1 MRSGGG
7 PDLAKRKARQGSAAI
22 EFAMVSIPFFF
33 MMFALLEVGLLLI
46 LDATLESAVSQT
58 GRMVRT
64 GEAAS
69 RGFTSAQFKTELCD
83 RMTIFSG
90 DCDARAFV
98 DVREIVA
105 FDTDDVPDPMQ
116 DGELN
121 GADDFYQNGV
131 AGSLMLVRVW
141 YSHPVFTPLMERML
155 KRTNDNKTVLVAA
168 TTFRNEPYGPMVV
181 PSGGG

>member
-1 MRSGGG
+1 
-7 PDLAKRKARQGSAAI
+7 
-22 EFAMVSIPFFF
+22 MVSIPFFL
-33 MMFALLEVGLLLI
+33 MMFAVLEVGLLFI
-46 LDATLESAVSQT
+46 LDATLESAVTQT

-64 GEAAS
+64 GEAAN

-90 DCDARAFV
+90 DCDNRAFV

-105 FDTDDVPDPMQ
+105 FDTDDLPDPME

-121 GADDFYQNGV
+121 GADDFYQSGA

-141 YSHPVFTPLMERML
+141 YTHPVFTPLMERML
-155 KRTNDNKTVLVAA
+155 KRTSDNKTVLVAA
-168 TTFRNEPYGPMVV
+168 TTFRNEPFGPVVV
-181 PSGGG
+181 PAGGG